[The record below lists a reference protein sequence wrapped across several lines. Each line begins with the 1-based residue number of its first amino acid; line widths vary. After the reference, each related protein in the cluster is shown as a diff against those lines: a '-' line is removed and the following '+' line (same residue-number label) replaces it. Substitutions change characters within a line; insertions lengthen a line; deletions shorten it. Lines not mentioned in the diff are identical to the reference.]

1 MDDLLRVVDAQAAGH
16 EGGEQGVAKRAT
28 TTFSTSS
35 SRGTPTSSTGGA
47 DLLSFGA
54 SGVTAL
60 AVITRDD
67 EVLRPWVVA
76 ATPVVL
82 GNSSP
87 WKDLAWT

>member
-1 MDDLLRVVDAQAAGH
+1 MVLAIESFTVWTHL
-16 EGGEQGVAKRAT
+16 EFNPAT

-60 AVITRDD
+60 AVITRDA

-82 GNSSP
+82 VNSSP
-87 WKDLAWT
+87 WKDLAST